1 MADITYIHSTQPAE
15 KPKIVPE
22 NVVAHLE
29 DLLDRAKAGEVSGVV
44 TVDLDSL
51 GHAAYGIVG
60 AVGGFSM
67 QGAIS
72 CVAAH
77 LAVINMGEATDA

>member
-1 MADITYIHSTQPAE
+1 MVDITYIHGAQPTE
-15 KPKIVPE
+15 PPKMVRE
-22 NVVAHLE
+22 NVVSHLE
-29 DLLDRAKAGEVSGVV
+29 DLLDRAKAGEVSGII
-44 TVDLDSL
+44 TVDRDDL

-60 AVGGFSM
+60 AIGGFNM

-77 LAVINMGEATDA
+77 LAAINMGEATDA